1 MFLTHAELKA
11 KQKQL
16 KSSAKS
22 RNIAF
27 ALSVKDLDRLFKTQT
42 HCYYFGTPLVKGSIT
57 IDRKDPKK
65 GYILT
70 NIVLCHKKANDL
82 KNQLFENEATKISKL
97 ELNNFF
103 VKLIEKDLTC
113 L

>member
-1 MFLTHAELKA
+1 MLLTHGELKA
-11 KQKQL
+11 KQAQL
-16 KSSAKS
+16 RRSAKE

-27 ALSVKDLDRLFKTQT
+27 DLSIKDLDRLFQSQT
-42 HCYYFGTPLVKGSIT
+42 HCYYFGSLLIRGSIT
-57 IDRKDPKK
+57 VDRKDPAK
-65 GYILT
+65 GYIAS

-82 KNQLFENEATKISKL
+82 KNQLFENKDTKISKV

-103 VKLIEKDLTC
+103 IKLIENDLKC